1 MRSLGDAIGRASG
14 IKMCYAAM
22 TKGTS
27 ALYLALLT
35 TAEAMGLSDE
45 LATEFKSSQSEVY
58 KRMEGGLPSLPS
70 KAFRWVGEMEEIAAT
85 FEHVGV
91 TPFFHQGAA
100 EMYRLLSETP
110 FARETPETIDES
122 RTLKQTISVIAEHL
136 PSGVQSAD

>member
-1 MRSLGDAIGRASG
+1 
-14 IKMCYAAM
+14 AA
-22 TKGTS
+22 
-27 ALYLALLT
+27 
-35 TAEAMGLSDE
+35 
-45 LATEFKSSQSEVY
+45 EFKSSQGEVY

-110 FARETPETIDES
+110 FARETPETIDEN